1 MRNVEIK
8 NKDILDT
15 LDKYL
20 DFYYNRDKYI
30 SAGLKLQGHAF
41 TDREIWINDEH
52 RDNIINLGHGHSGFP
67 EASICYNLAV
77 RAKGKDTV
85 LPPTEGIKKYTK
97 LNAELQ
103 EKLCAK
109 YNALCLMY
117 PPGGF
122 ISWHN
127 NANAYGYNI
136 VFTWSETGD
145 GYFKYRDPHT
155 EEDVIIQDVKGW
167 QCKAGYFGGYSE
179 PKENL
184 VYHTASTDCWRITI
198 SYLFTRD
205 EMSLGI
211 QEDVIDEINSI

>member
-109 YNALCLMY
+109 YNALCLQ
-117 PPGGF
+117 
-122 ISWHN
+122 
-127 NANAYGYNI
+127 A
-136 VFTWSETGD
+136 
-145 GYFKYRDPHT
+145 
-155 EEDVIIQDVKGW
+155 
-167 QCKAGYFGGYSE
+167 
-179 PKENL
+179 L
-184 VYHTASTDCWRITI
+184 
-198 SYLFTRD
+198 
-205 EMSLGI
+205 
-211 QEDVIDEINSI
+211 